1 MLAKTDVARIY
12 ETVLS
17 IPGMND
23 NVKITQTIT
32 RKNILLLSKV
42 IERGLSQ
49 KDPDDKSNNVLDIVP
64 KETLQELM
72 LLAKH
77 KTGDDEGGDVMG
89 QSKKDPEKKPKHF
102 LMPEI

>member
-23 NVKITQTIT
+23 NVKIALTIS

-42 IERGLSQ
+42 VERGLTI

-64 KETLQELM
+64 KETLQELL
-72 LLAKH
+72 LLAAEMLDKAGLTEMNQ
-77 KTGDDEGGDVMG
+77 KL
-89 QSKKDPEKKPKHF
+89 QS
-102 LMPEI
+102 L